1 MSTTPP
7 TTRKHA
13 NFARRSRFP
22 VAAARPA
29 ALAQRSPCLDST
41 PATHPRSQALRT
53 GLVRF
58 FDIAAAAT
66 ALAVLSP
73 LTLLIAFLIKATS
86 PGPIFY
92 RQLRVGHNRR
102 RGCRRAC
109 AESGGPHDRRR
120 GERREQR
127 SHGCLFDILK
137 FRTMVVNAEEYG
149 PQWSS
154 KDDPRITAIGKFL
167 RFTRL
172 DETPQFVN
180 VLRGQMSL
188 IGPRPERPYF
198 VEQFAECIPDYTERL
213 RVRPGITGLAQVT
226 LDYDS
231 SIDDVKKKLE
241 QDLKYVR
248 SRSVWQD
255 LKILVRTAVVVA
267 TGKGAC

>member
-1 MSTTPP
+1 MSTTPS
-7 TTRKHA
+7 TTRKQA
-13 NFARRSRFP
+13 NLARRSPRS
-22 VAAARPA
+22 VAVPPA
-29 ALAQRSPCLDST
+29 ALAERSPHLAPT
-41 PATHPRSQALRT
+41 PATRPRSQALCA
-53 GLVRF
+53 GLVRL
-58 FDIAAAAT
+58 FDIAVAAT
-66 ALAVLSP
+66 ALTVLSP
-73 LTLLIAFLIKATS
+73 LMLLVAVLIKATS
-86 PGPIFY
+86 PGPVFY

-102 RGCRRAC
+102 GGRRRSST
-109 AESGGPHDRRR
+109 ESGGPHDRRR

-198 VEQFAECIPDYTERL
+198 VEQFAECIPNYTERL

-241 QDLKYVR
+241 QDLEYVR
-248 SRSVWQD
+248 TRSVWQD